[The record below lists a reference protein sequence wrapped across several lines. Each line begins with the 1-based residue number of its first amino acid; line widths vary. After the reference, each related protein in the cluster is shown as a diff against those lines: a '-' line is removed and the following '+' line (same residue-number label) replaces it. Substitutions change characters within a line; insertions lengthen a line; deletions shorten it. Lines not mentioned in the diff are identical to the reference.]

1 MIIDITSLNN
11 SSKNY
16 MDIDSSFT
24 IPNECFNNID
34 IISLKDLNIKG
45 VVEKLD
51 ISFITIKAIVSGVM
65 IIPDSISL
73 EPIEYNFECEIDE
86 EIENFDEKSS
96 NLLDITD
103 ILWQNII
110 LEVPLKLSN
119 VENFNDYQ
127 GDGWKLVSEDSIET
141 NTNNPF
147 KELKD
152 MMGEE

>member
-24 IPNECFNNID
+24 IPNEYFNNTD

>member
-1 MIIDITSLNN
+1 MIIDITVLNN
-11 SSKNY
+11 SLKNY

-24 IPNECFNNID
+24 IPDEYFENTD

-51 ISFITIKAIVSGVM
+51 ISFITVKAIVSGVM

-127 GDGWKLVSEDSIET
+127 GDGWKLVSEDSIEI